1 LELKF
6 LADVNIEKQIVE
18 FLKNH
23 GYDVIWIP
31 EYDNRLTDDK
41 LLELAKNEHR
51 ILITNDK
58 DFGELVF
65 LQRKVSSGI
74 ILLRIKDQSIEK
86 KIKNLK
92 KLFDF
97 SQAKVENHF
106 VVITENKIRFI
117 QIGNDV

>member
-31 EYDNRLTDDK
+31 EYDNRLSDDK
-41 LLELAKNEHR
+41 LLELAKKENR
-51 ILITNDK
+51 ILLTNDK

-65 LQRKVSSGI
+65 LQRKLSSGI

-86 KIKNLK
+86 KIKNLR

-97 SQAKVENHF
+97 SRAKVEKHF
-106 VVITENKIRFI
+106 IVITENKIRFI
-117 QIGNDV
+117 QIGNDI